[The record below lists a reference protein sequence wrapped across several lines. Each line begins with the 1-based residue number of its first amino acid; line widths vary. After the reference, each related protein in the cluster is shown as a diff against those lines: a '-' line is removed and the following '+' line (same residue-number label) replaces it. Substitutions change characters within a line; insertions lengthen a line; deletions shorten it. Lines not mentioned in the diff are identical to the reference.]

1 MESAWMKTNLEL
13 VAQSLSSNI
22 QRTRTS
28 LMANEIQRPVG
39 IDDIAIHF
47 PRLYMDMRDFADL
60 RGADYGKLSKG
71 LGLEAMAIPDV
82 HEDTATM
89 GAMAVMQLIDR
100 NGLDPNTIGR
110 LYLGT
115 ESALDGAKPTAT
127 YIIDMLTQRY
137 GERFGSDCFQ
147 TCDVVDMTF
156 ACIGAVDALHTTLD
170 WVARSD
176 ENDERVGIVV
186 FSDNAKYALESSG
199 EYTQGAGGGALLIRR
214 NPRLLEIPDCIG
226 VSTTPVH
233 DFFKP
238 RREVTIR
245 SVISNV
251 IQLAQE
257 AGQTMK
263 KGLVE
268 RMIRHL
274 PKSTVRKLGIF
285 SHGEEKV
292 SVHRD
297 DPIFDGQYS
306 NRCYQTAVRQ
316 AFHDFS
322 MKAQRRKRIDPSKD
336 EPFTEQWSRI
346 IMHLPYAYQA
356 KRMFPDVFR
365 HDRQHT
371 PVWQGI
377 EEQLGAPPESP
388 DSDDPEAL
396 IQWEKEMDGY
406 RRAISK
412 TPEYIAFHASRI
424 EKGQRA
430 SSLIGNQYTGSIFL
444 ALMSTF
450 ESDLEENAN
459 LDGAMLGMCG
469 YGSGAK
475 AKVFEGRVS
484 PRWREVVAGWHLFE
498 RLAGRIAIDQ
508 TTYENLHKG
517 VQEGSVVAP
526 NSEFALVEIGDEGV
540 DEGARRYRWIGA

>member
-1 MESAWMKTNLEL
+1 MGPWLKPALHILKVRGTKVPEESNT
-13 VAQSLSSNI
+13 
-22 QRTRTS
+22 
-28 LMANEIQRPVG
+28 PVG

-47 PRLYMDMRDFADL
+47 PRLYMDMKDFADL

-100 NGLDPNTIGR
+100 NGLDPRTIGR
-110 LYLGT
+110 MYLGT

-127 YIIDMLTQRY
+127 YIVDMLTQRY
-137 GERFGSDCFQ
+137 AERFGEDCFR

-170 WVARSD
+170 WVARSS
-176 ENDERVGIVV
+176 ESDERLGIVI

-238 RREVTIR
+238 RREVSIR

-257 AGQTMK
+257 AGQTVK
-263 KGLVE
+263 KGLVD

-285 SHGEEKV
+285 AHGEEKV

-297 DPIFDGQYS
+297 DPVFDGQFS
-306 NRCYQTAVRQ
+306 NLCYQNAVRQ
-316 AFHDFS
+316 AFFDFS
-322 MKAQRRKRIDPSKD
+322 NKAERAGRIEPAKD
-336 EPFTEQWSRI
+336 DPFTQQWSRI

-365 HDRQHT
+365 HDRENT
-371 PVWQGI
+371 AMWEDVVAEIGPMPERPASGD
-377 EEQLGAPPESP
+377 EETLA
-388 DSDDPEAL
+388 A
-396 IQWEKEMDGY
+396 WEKEKDAY
-406 RRAISK
+406 RRKISK
-412 TPEYIAFHASRI
+412 TTQYTQFHAERI

-450 ESDLEENAN
+450 ESDLEDNSN
-459 LDGAMLGMCG
+459 LDNTLFGMCG

-475 AKVFEGRVS
+475 AKVFEGKVN
-484 PRWREVVAGWHLFE
+484 PRWREVVATWRLFE
-498 RLAGRIAIDQ
+498 RLAGRMAIDHV
-508 TTYENLHKG
+508 TYENLHKG
-517 VQEGSVVAP
+517 TQDNSVIEP
-526 NSEFALVEIGDEGV
+526 KGEFALVDIGEEGV
-540 DEGARRYRWIGA
+540 EEGARRYRWIKA

>member
-1 MESAWMKTNLEL
+1 MGPWLKPALHILKVRATKVSEESNT
-13 VAQSLSSNI
+13 
-22 QRTRTS
+22 
-28 LMANEIQRPVG
+28 PVG

-47 PRLYMDMRDFADL
+47 PRLYMDMKDFADL

-100 NGLDPNTIGR
+100 NGLDPRTIGR
-110 LYLGT
+110 MYLGT

-127 YIIDMLTQRY
+127 YIVDMLTQRY
-137 GERFGSDCFQ
+137 AERFGEDCFR

-170 WVARSD
+170 WVARSS
-176 ENDERVGIVV
+176 EKDERLGIVI

-238 RREVTIR
+238 RREVSIR

-257 AGQTMK
+257 AGQTVK

-285 SHGEEKV
+285 AHGEEKV

-297 DPIFDGQYS
+297 DPIFDGQFS
-306 NRCYQTAVRQ
+306 NLCYQNAVRQ
-316 AFHDFS
+316 AFFDFS
-322 MKAQRRKRIDPSKD
+322 NKAERAGRIEPKTDD
-336 EPFTEQWSRI
+336 PFTQQWSRI

-365 HDRQHT
+365 HDREHT
-371 PVWQGI
+371 AMWEDVVDEIGPM
-377 EEQLGAPPESP
+377 PERPSTK
-388 DSDDPEAL
+388 DDAAL
-396 IQWEKEMDGY
+396 AAWEKEKDAY
-406 RRAISK
+406 RRKISK
-412 TPEYIAFHASRI
+412 TSQYTEFHAERI

-450 ESDLEENAN
+450 ESDLEDNSN
-459 LDGAMLGMCG
+459 LDNTLFGMCG

-475 AKVFEGRVS
+475 AKVFEGKVS
-484 PRWREVVAGWHLFE
+484 PRWREVVATWRLFE
-498 RLAGRIAIDQ
+498 RLAGRMAIDHV
-508 TTYENLHKG
+508 TYENLHKG
-517 VQEGSVVAP
+517 TQDNSVIEP
-526 NSEFALVEIGDEGV
+526 KGEFALVDIGEEGV
-540 DEGARRYRWIGA
+540 EEGARRYRWIKA

>member
-1 MESAWMKTNLEL
+1 MP
-13 VAQSLSSNI
+13 Q
-22 QRTRTS
+22 
-28 LMANEIQRPVG
+28 ANETPVG

-47 PRLYMDMRDFADL
+47 PRLYMDMKDFADL
-60 RGADYGKLSKG
+60 RGADYGKLNKG

-100 NGLDPNTIGR
+100 NGLDPRTIGR
-110 LYLGT
+110 MYLGT

-127 YIIDMLTQRY
+127 YIVDMLTQRY
-137 GERFGSDCFQ
+137 ADRFGSDCFQ
-147 TCDVVDMTF
+147 SCDVVDMTF

-170 WVARSD
+170 WVARSAD
-176 ENDERVGIVV
+176 HDERIGIVI

-199 EYTQGAGGGALLIRR
+199 EYTQGAGGGAMLIRR

-238 RREVTIR
+238 RREVSIR

-251 IQLAQE
+251 ITLAQE
-257 AGQTMK
+257 AGQTVK
-263 KGLVE
+263 KGLVD

-274 PKSTVRKLGIF
+274 PTSTVRKLGIF
-285 SHGEEKV
+285 AHGEEKV

-297 DPIFDGQYS
+297 DPVFDGQFS
-306 NRCYQTAVRQ
+306 NRCYQKAVRQ
-316 AFHDFS
+316 AFLDFS
-322 MKAQRRKRIDPSKD
+322 QKAERRGRIDFEMD
-336 EPFTEQWSRI
+336 HPFTEQWDRI
-346 IMHLPYAYQA
+346 VMHLPYAYQA

-365 HDRQHT
+365 HDRQHM
-371 PVWQGI
+371 PMWNEVVEAIGPMPEAP
-377 EEQLGAPPESP
+377 EEQT
-388 DSDDPEAL
+388 PEAMEA
-396 IQWEKEMDGY
+396 WEKEKDAY
-406 RRAISK
+406 RRKLSK
-412 TPEYIAFHASRI
+412 TPQYTTFHATRI

-450 ESDLEENAN
+450 ESDLEDNAN
-459 LDGAMLGMCG
+459 LDDALIGMCG

-475 AKVFEGRVS
+475 AKVFEGKVN

-498 RLAGRIAIDQ
+498 RLAARVAIDDI
-508 TTYENLHKG
+508 TYENLHKG
-517 VQEGSVVAP
+517 TQDTSVIEP
-526 NSEFALVEIGDEGV
+526 KGEFALVEIGEEGV
-540 DEGARRYRWIGA
+540 EEGARRYQWIQA

>member
-1 MESAWMKTNLEL
+1 MRPWLKPSLHILKVRATKVRVESN
-13 VAQSLSSNI
+13 S
-22 QRTRTS
+22 
-28 LMANEIQRPVG
+28 PVG

-47 PRLYMDMRDFADL
+47 PRLYMDMKDFADL

-100 NGLDPNTIGR
+100 NGLDPRTIGR
-110 LYLGT
+110 MYLGT

-127 YIIDMLTQRY
+127 YIVDMLTQRY
-137 GERFGSDCFQ
+137 AERFGEDCFR

-170 WVARSD
+170 WVARSS
-176 ENDERVGIVV
+176 ENDERLGIVI

-238 RREVTIR
+238 RREVSIR

-257 AGQTMK
+257 AGQTVK

-285 SHGEEKV
+285 AHGEEKV

-297 DPIFDGQYS
+297 DPIFDGQFS
-306 NRCYQTAVRQ
+306 NLCYQNAVRQ
-316 AFHDFS
+316 AFFDFS
-322 MKAQRRKRIDPSKD
+322 NKAERAGRIEPKTDD
-336 EPFTEQWSRI
+336 PFTQQWSRI

-365 HDRQHT
+365 HDREHT
-371 PVWQGI
+371 AMWDDVVTDIGPMPERPATED
-377 EEQLGAPPESP
+377 EESLA
-388 DSDDPEAL
+388 A
-396 IQWEKEMDGY
+396 WEKEKDAY
-406 RRAISK
+406 RRKISK
-412 TPEYIAFHASRI
+412 TSQYIEFHAERI

-450 ESDLEENAN
+450 ESDLEDNSN
-459 LDGAMLGMCG
+459 LDNTLFGMCG

-475 AKVFEGRVS
+475 AKVFEGKVN
-484 PRWREVVAGWHLFE
+484 PRWREVVATWRLFE
-498 RLAGRIAIDQ
+498 RLAGRMAIDHV
-508 TTYENLHKG
+508 TYENLHKG
-517 VQEGSVVAP
+517 TQDNSVIEP
-526 NSEFALVEIGDEGV
+526 KGEFALVDIGEEGV
-540 DEGARRYRWIGA
+540 EEGARRYRWIKA

>member
-1 MESAWMKTNLEL
+1 MSGALE
-13 VAQSLSSNI
+13 
-22 QRTRTS
+22 T
-28 LMANEIQRPVG
+28 PVG

-47 PRLYMDMRDFADL
+47 PRLYMDMKDFADL

-100 NGLDPNTIGR
+100 NGLDPRTIGR
-110 LYLGT
+110 MYLGT

-127 YIIDMLTQRY
+127 YIVDMLTQRY
-137 GERFGSDCFQ
+137 AERFGEDCFR

-170 WVARSD
+170 WVARSN
-176 ENDERVGIVV
+176 ENDERLGIVI

-238 RREVTIR
+238 RREVSIR

-251 IQLAQE
+251 MQLAQE
-257 AGQTMK
+257 AGQTVK
-263 KGLVE
+263 KGIIE

-285 SHGEEKV
+285 AHGEEKV

-297 DPIFDGQYS
+297 DPVFDGQFS
-306 NRCYQTAVRQ
+306 NLCYQNAVRQ
-316 AFHDFS
+316 AFYDFS
-322 MKAQRRKRIDPSKD
+322 QKAERGGRINPETD
-336 EPFTEQWSRI
+336 EPFTQQWSRI

-365 HDRQHT
+365 HDRENT
-371 PVWQGI
+371 PMWDDVIAAIGPMP
-377 EEQLGAPPESP
+377 EQPKSKSKDAL
-388 DSDDPEAL
+388 EA
-396 IQWEKEMDGY
+396 WEKEKDAY
-406 RRAISK
+406 RRQISK
-412 TPEYIAFHASRI
+412 TPQYAEFHAGRI

-450 ESDLEENAN
+450 ESDLEDNSN
-459 LDGAMLGMCG
+459 LDNVLFGMCG

-475 AKVFEGRVS
+475 AKVFEGKVN
-484 PRWREVVAGWHLFE
+484 PRWREVVATWRLFE
-498 RLAGRIAIDQ
+498 RLAGRMAIDHV
-508 TTYENLHKG
+508 TYENLHKG
-517 VQEGSVVAP
+517 TQDNSVIEP
-526 NSEFALVEIGDEGV
+526 RGEFALIDIGEEGV
-540 DEGARRYRWIGA
+540 EEGARRYRWIKA

>member
-1 MESAWMKTNLEL
+1 MKPAIYIRDLRARCVSET
-13 VAQSLSSNI
+13 
-22 QRTRTS
+22 
-28 LMANEIQRPVG
+28 ANTPVG

-47 PRLYMDMRDFADL
+47 PRLYMDMKDFADL

-100 NGLDPNTIGR
+100 NGLDPRTIGR
-110 LYLGT
+110 MYLGT

-127 YIIDMLTQRY
+127 YIVDMLTQRY
-137 GERFGSDCFQ
+137 AERFGDDCFQ

-170 WVARSD
+170 WVARSN
-176 ENDERVGIVV
+176 ETDERLGIVI

-214 NPRLLEIPDCIG
+214 HPRLLEIPDCIG

-238 RREVTIR
+238 RREVSIR

-257 AGQTMK
+257 AGQTVK

-285 SHGEEKV
+285 AHGEEKV

-297 DPIFDGQYS
+297 DPVFDGQFS
-306 NRCYQTAVRQ
+306 NLCYQNAVRQ
-316 AFHDFS
+316 AFFDFS
-322 MKAQRRKRIDPSKD
+322 QKAERAGRIEPTTDD
-336 EPFTEQWSRI
+336 PFTEQWSRI

-365 HDRQHT
+365 HDREHT
-371 PVWQGI
+371 KMWEDVVAAIGPM
-377 EEQLGAPPESP
+377 PERP
-388 DSDDPEAL
+388 KVENKETLAA
-396 IQWEKEMDGY
+396 WEREKDAY
-406 RRAISK
+406 RRQISK
-412 TPEYIAFHASRI
+412 TPQYTEFHASRI

-450 ESDLEENAN
+450 ESDLEDNTN
-459 LDGAMLGMCG
+459 LDNAMLGMCG

-475 AKVFEGRVS
+475 AKVFEGKVN
-484 PRWREVVAGWHLFE
+484 PRWREVVATWRLFE
-498 RLAGRIAIDQ
+498 RLAGRMAIDHV
-508 TTYENLHKG
+508 TYENLHKG
-517 VQEGSVVAP
+517 TQDNSVIEP
-526 NSEFALVEIGDEGV
+526 KGEFALVDIGEEGV
-540 DEGARRYRWIGA
+540 EEGARRYRWIKA

>member
-1 MESAWMKTNLEL
+1 MGPWLKPVLHILKVRGTKVPEESNT
-13 VAQSLSSNI
+13 
-22 QRTRTS
+22 
-28 LMANEIQRPVG
+28 PVG

-47 PRLYMDMRDFADL
+47 PRLYMDMKDFADL

-100 NGLDPNTIGR
+100 NGLDPRTIGR
-110 LYLGT
+110 MYLGT

-127 YIIDMLTQRY
+127 YIVDMLTQRY
-137 GERFGSDCFQ
+137 AERFGEDCFR

-170 WVARSD
+170 WVARSS
-176 ENDERVGIVV
+176 ENDERLGIVI

-238 RREVTIR
+238 RREVSIR

-257 AGQTMK
+257 AGQTVK
-263 KGLVE
+263 KGLVD

-285 SHGEEKV
+285 AHGEEKV

-297 DPIFDGQYS
+297 DPVFDGQFS
-306 NRCYQTAVRQ
+306 NLCYQNAVRQ
-316 AFHDFS
+316 AFFDFS
-322 MKAQRRKRIDPSKD
+322 NKAERAGRIEQATDD
-336 EPFTEQWSRI
+336 PFTEQWSRI

-365 HDRQHT
+365 HDREQT
-371 PVWQGI
+371 PMWEDVVAEIGPMP
-377 EEQLGAPPESP
+377 ERPP
-388 DSDDPEAL
+388 SDDEEVLAA
-396 IQWEKEMDGY
+396 WEKEKDAY
-406 RRAISK
+406 RRKISK
-412 TPEYIAFHASRI
+412 TTQYTQFHAERI

-450 ESDLEENAN
+450 ESDLEDNSN
-459 LDGAMLGMCG
+459 LDNTLFGMCG

-475 AKVFEGRVS
+475 AKVFEGKVN
-484 PRWREVVAGWHLFE
+484 PRWREVVATWRLFE
-498 RLAGRIAIDQ
+498 RLAGRMAIDHV
-508 TTYENLHKG
+508 TYENLHKG
-517 VQEGSVVAP
+517 TQDNSVIEP
-526 NSEFALVEIGDEGV
+526 KGEFALVDIGEEGV
-540 DEGARRYRWIGA
+540 EEGARRYRWIKA

>member
-1 MESAWMKTNLEL
+1 MGPRLKPVLHILKVRGTKVPEESNT
-13 VAQSLSSNI
+13 
-22 QRTRTS
+22 
-28 LMANEIQRPVG
+28 PVG

-47 PRLYMDMRDFADL
+47 PRLYMDMKDFADL

-100 NGLDPNTIGR
+100 NGLDPRTIGR
-110 LYLGT
+110 MYLGT

-127 YIIDMLTQRY
+127 YIVDMLTQRY
-137 GERFGSDCFQ
+137 AERFGEDCFR

-170 WVARSD
+170 WVARSS
-176 ENDERVGIVV
+176 ENDERLGIVI

-238 RREVTIR
+238 RREVSIR

-257 AGQTMK
+257 AGQTVK
-263 KGLVE
+263 KGLVD

-285 SHGEEKV
+285 AHGEEKV

-297 DPIFDGQYS
+297 DPVFDGQFS
-306 NRCYQTAVRQ
+306 NLCYQNAVRQ
-316 AFHDFS
+316 AFFDFS
-322 MKAQRRKRIDPSKD
+322 NKAERAGRIDPAAD
-336 EPFTEQWSRI
+336 DPFTEQWSRI

-365 HDRQHT
+365 HDREHT
-371 PVWQGI
+371 PMWEDVVAEIG
-377 EEQLGAPPESP
+377 PMPERP
-388 DSDDPEAL
+388 ASDDEEMLAA
-396 IQWEKEMDGY
+396 WEKEKDAY
-406 RRAISK
+406 RRKISK
-412 TPEYIAFHASRI
+412 TTQYTQFHAERI

-450 ESDLEENAN
+450 ESDLEDNSN
-459 LDGAMLGMCG
+459 LDNTLFGMCG

-475 AKVFEGRVS
+475 AKVFEGKVN
-484 PRWREVVAGWHLFE
+484 PRWREVVATWRLFE
-498 RLAGRIAIDQ
+498 RLAGRMAIDHV
-508 TTYENLHKG
+508 TYENLHKG
-517 VQEGSVVAP
+517 TQDNSVIEP
-526 NSEFALVEIGDEGV
+526 KGEFALVDIGEEGV
-540 DEGARRYRWIGA
+540 EEGARRYRWIKA